1 MSHAARP
8 LRIALDVSATRL
20 GQAGVARTTLQLA
33 GALDARTDVD
43 LLRLGSGSSPTPGS
57 SARRALALRLDLEW
71 YPRGARREALARGAD
86 VLHLPLPRGP
96 LRSGQPPT
104 IVTVHDLAV
113 VRYPETLHRWN
124 RHYTRRTIRRVLAAA
139 DAIVAVSEDTAADV
153 CAFAP
158 SVADRI
164 HVVRNGVDPFWADTP
179 DPAAI
184 AEPYVLAVGTPE
196 PRKNLRRLVEAMQ
209 RRHLAGATE
218 QLVLVGADGWGADD
232 LPNVPWLRRLGRVD
246 DRALRSLYHYAAVVA
261 IPSLHEG
268 SGLPVLEAFAASAP
282 VVAARAGALPETCG
296 DAAILVDPFD
306 VRSIATGIDEALMRR
321 DELIAAGRA
330 RAEGASW
337 AAAAEHYVALYR
349 QLI

>member
-20 GQAGVARTTLQLA
+20 GQAGVARTIVQLA
-33 GALDARTDVD
+33 DALAAHPAVD
-43 LLRLGSGSSPTPGS
+43 LLRLGLGTTPAAGSPQ
-57 SARRALALRLDLEW
+57 RRALALRCDLEW
-71 YPRGARREALARGAD
+71 YPRGVRRAARALNAD
-86 VLHLPLPRGP
+86 VLHVPLPRGP
-96 LRSGQPPT
+96 LSPARPPT

-153 CAFAP
+153 CSFAP

-164 HVVRNGVDPFWADTP
+164 HVVRNGVDPFWAGTP

-209 RRHLAGATE
+209 RRHDAGATE

-232 LPNVPWLRRLGRVD
+232 LPNVPWLRRLGRVE

-268 SGLPVLEAFAASAP
+268 SGLPVLEAFAAGAP

-306 VRSIATGIDEALMRR
+306 VHSIATGIDEALMRR

-330 RAEGASW
+330 RAAEATW
-337 AAAAEHYVALYR
+337 IVAAEHYVSLYR

>member
-20 GQAGVARTTLQLA
+20 GQAGVTRTIVQLA
-33 GALDARTDVD
+33 DALAAHPAVD
-43 LLRLGSGSSPTPGS
+43 LLRLGLGTTPAAGSPQ
-57 SARRALALRLDLEW
+57 RRALALRCDLEW
-71 YPRGARREALARGAD
+71 YPRGVRRAARALNAD
-86 VLHLPLPRGP
+86 VLHVPLPRGP
-96 LRSGQPPT
+96 LSPARPPT
-104 IVTVHDLAV
+104 IVTVYDLAV

-139 DAIVAVSEDTAADV
+139 DAVVAVSEDTAADV

-164 HVVRNGVDPFWADTP
+164 HVVRNGVDPFWAGTP

-209 RRHLAGATE
+209 RRHDAGATE

-268 SGLPVLEAFAASAP
+268 FGLPVLEAFAAGAP

-330 RAEGASW
+330 RAAEATW
-337 AAAAEHYVALYR
+337 IVAAEQYVSLYR